1 MRRLALLSAGSFA
14 LGCLPLLAFALFS
27 PGLRSDG
34 FVGLGVFAFGFLT
47 WLALIAAT
55 RFRRWFW
62 ALVALQTMLLAL
74 VLIETLSDAVLY
86 LGT

>member
-1 MRRLALLSAGSFA
+1 MKAAFFLSVGSFA

-34 FVGLGVFAFGFLT
+34 YVGLGVFAFGVLT
-47 WLALIAAT
+47 LIVLITAAGN
-55 RFRRWFW
+55 RRWFW
-62 ALVALQTMLLAL
+62 VLAALQAVLLAL
-74 VLIETLSDAVLY
+74 VLIETFSDAVLY